1 MAYTFTQEELDQIDV
16 AFTIA
21 ETSASDQ
28 TAGKFAGVYELIRDI
43 LTVEGPVFDR
53 PVDGL
58 EENVWI
64 WINGAKEINTGN
76 GYYADFI
83 RGYTRSQFEQ
93 RYHRTIS
100 DEDLNSASNSIARN
114 FINDIL
120 QGTTPTIEE
129 LGLIDAAPVAGDIFN
144 QLFDQNFTPWSGT
157 LLFPFLGVDSYYKDW
172 LLTEGTVGD
181 FKPIAGTYDLI
192 STAATVI
199 PLASSPTEIA
209 VNLLSTFGFSG
220 TVNAYL
226 NTSTLAND
234 TDAFINQVY
243 KLDKYGFDLELGSD
257 IFGVGSKSANYVI
270 GTVGSDSYNKN
281 PNVNLAVNGTSS
293 KDVINAGLGDDFVFA
308 GKGDDLI
315 DGGEGNDTLDAG
327 DGNNLIVSGA
337 GADDI
342 ILGMGEHV
350 ILDGAVE
357 DRLFIRGSHL
367 GIQQIDGADRLFP
380 LLGGVSSFIS
390 YADFNGQKFNPDQTY
405 YDTDGDGNVEYWFSS
420 TLQTIVTT
428 GGNGSIVVSGQDVLA
443 DLNPSRFALMYEMN
457 GSDLEVKL
465 FLGQEIISPFF
476 EPTSGTLDPF
486 WNFHAT
492 EIPNIQIT
500 LANYQSGDFG
510 LQLISPLELG
520 SVLEDNDSTVNGT
533 AVTDHNNAVAYIN
546 NNGDLNQTLGQQVA
560 KSPVSDSLS
569 GQPIEIIIK
578 LGGFDEQYVG
588 DETDESIDGQGGDDT
603 IEGAGGDDEIEG
615 GFGDDTLSG
624 GAGDDTI
631 NGGAENDTVSGGT
644 GADTLSGGSGEDTV
658 DYSSSSSGVSID
670 FEEGT
675 GAGGEAEGDQLSE
688 FEGVLG
694 SNFNDSFSGSANN
707 ESFFGQAGN
716 DTILGLAGDDI
727 LDGGEGADILNGGDG
742 LDSASYQ
749 SSIEAV
755 MVDLINQ
762 LASGGFATGDTLSN
776 IEGVI
781 GSDFSDTIIGNDLD
795 NVLRGAD
802 GDDVIF
808 GGDGND
814 IIEGG
819 DGVDTLDGGAGIDT
833 LDFSSSSNGV
843 LLDLSSQNSA
853 QTIVTT
859 SALQAP
865 TAPLD
870 QYDNFENATGSNHA
884 DQLKGDSGD
893 NVLSGLEG
901 DDEFIATE
909 GADIILGG
917 FGSDT
922 LNFSNS
928 IEAIQVDL
936 STSSFAGGLANN
948 LQALSIENIVGTD
961 FNDQLMGS
969 AIENNLNGGA
979 GDDTLKGGAFDDL
992 LDGGDG
998 ANDTAIYEGNRA
1010 DYSISQNQPGR
1021 FKITDLRP
1029 DGDEGTD
1036 IIENIEFLQFADG
1049 TIAVPSLILDNASP
1063 ELVDDQLAPTN
1074 EDEVVIIDPN
1084 ILLANDQ
1091 EFDGETLAITNLLN
1105 VRHGTAV
1112 ILPSGEIEF
1121 TPDLNFNGTTTFQY
1135 EVSDGIS
1142 IPSIATVTLE
1152 ISPVADTP
1160 IARVDDN
1167 IVIYTNE
1174 PRLITKEELLA
1185 NDINVDGTP
1194 LEIVS
1199 VTSTSAGTTE
1209 LTPEGDI
1216 LFTPSAT
1223 GGTTSFFS
1231 YEVSND
1237 GGQTSSFSLIVA
1249 TIEDRVPLTAEDD
1262 VFDGNEN
1269 QPLTINFAD
1278 LFDNDVNQ
1286 GTGSLNIKEIT
1297 NVANGSVTIGQNQ
1310 DLIFIPDQ
1318 GFSGTASFDY
1328 KVDNGEGGE
1337 DTATVTINVIADP
1350 QNTAPVANDDSGFEV
1365 LEDEAIL
1372 ITQASLLNNDS
1383 DADNDP
1389 LQIIS
1394 VSNATNGAVEL
1405 TTEGNVRFT
1414 PVLNYAGPASFT
1426 YTISDGQ
1433 GGEATAT
1440 VSLDVTPVNDAPSNL
1455 EITNLEIEENS
1466 LGGTLVGELS
1476 ISDPDQDDTVTY
1488 TIENSEVSD
1497 LFEVEGNRILVKEG
1511 AQLDFETQNTFDLTV
1526 SATDQG
1532 GLTVQ
1537 NSFTIQLTDVLEDA
1551 TITGTSGN
1559 DTLTGS
1565 SSDDRIDGLGGNDTL
1580 LGNAGNDVLIGG
1592 AGGDILNG
1600 GDGNDTADYSGSQS
1614 KVIIFLSNTWWRP
1627 YGVGFGGDANGDKLI
1642 DIENV
1647 IGSNFNDVLIGD
1659 SQDNVFEGQAGNDYL
1674 IGGRGEDT
1682 FIFKE
1687 GDGRDTVLDFN
1698 TSNSDMDKIIIEMDG
1713 VDSFEDLSGHISS
1726 VGFFSSST
1734 RIEFTSGDRLTL
1746 LGVRNNELT
1755 EDHFEFL

>member
-16 AFTIA
+16 AFTNA
-21 ETSASDQ
+21 ETATSDQ
-28 TAGKFAGVYELIRDI
+28 TAGKFADVYELIRDI
-43 LTVEGPVFDR
+43 LTVEGTFFDQPVQ
-53 PVDGL
+53 GL

-64 WINGAKEINTGN
+64 WISGAREINTGV
-76 GYYADFI
+76 GYFADFI
-83 RGYTRSQFEQ
+83 RGYTRAQFEQ

-120 QGTTPTIEE
+120 EGTTPTIEE
-129 LGLIDAAPVAGDIFN
+129 LGLIDAAPVAGDVFN
-144 QLFDQNFTPWSGT
+144 QVFDQNFTPWSGT

-172 LLTEGTVGD
+172 LLTEGTVGE

-199 PLASSPTEIA
+199 PLSSNPTEIA
-209 VNLLSTFGFSG
+209 ANLLSTFGVSG

-226 NTSTLAND
+226 NTTSLAND
-234 TDAFINQVY
+234 TDAFIKQVY
-243 KLDKYGFDLELGSD
+243 QLDKYGFDLELGSD

-270 GTVGSDSYNKN
+270 GTVGSDTYSKD
-281 PNVNLAVNGTSS
+281 PQVNLAVNGTGG
-293 KDVINAGLGDDFVFA
+293 KDVINAGIGNDFVFA
-308 GKGDDLI
+308 GSGDDLI
-315 DGGEGNDTLDAG
+315 DGGEGNDTIDAG

-337 GADDI
+337 GADKI
-342 ILGMGEHV
+342 VLGIGEHV
-350 ILDGAVE
+350 ILDGAAE
-357 DRLFIRGSHL
+357 DRLYIRGSEI
-367 GIQQIDGADRLFP
+367 GIQKINGADRLFP

-390 YADFNGQKFNPDQTY
+390 YANFNGQKFNPDQLY

-420 TLQTIVTT
+420 TLQNIIST
-428 GGNGSIVVSGQDVLA
+428 GGNGAAIIPGQDILA
-443 DLNPSRFALMYEMN
+443 NLNPNTFALMYEMN

-465 FLGQEIISPFF
+465 FLGQEVVVPFF
-476 EPTSGTLDPF
+476 DPTSEALDPF

-492 EIPNIQIT
+492 EIPNLQIT

-510 LQLISPLELG
+510 LQLRSPLELG
-520 SVLEDNDSTVNGT
+520 SVLEDNDATVNS
-533 AVTDHNNAVAYIN
+533 AALSAHNSAITYIN
-546 NNGDLNQTLGQQVA
+546 NNGNFNETLGEQVA
-560 KSPVSDSLS
+560 KSPVSDNLS
-569 GQPIEIIIK
+569 GQPIEIVIK
-578 LGGFDEQYVG
+578 LGGFDEEYVG
-588 DETDESIDGQGGDDT
+588 DDTDENLDGQGGDDT
-603 IEGAGGDDEIEG
+603 IDGAGGDDEIEG

-624 GAGDDTI
+624 GDGDDTI
-631 NGGAENDTVSGGT
+631 NGGAENDVISGGE
-644 GADTLSGGSGEDTV
+644 GADNLSGGSGEDTV
-658 DYSSSSSGVSID
+658 DYSGSSSGVFID
-670 FEEGT
+670 FELGT
-675 GAGGEAEGDQLSE
+675 GAGGEAEGDQLAE

-716 DTILGLAGDDI
+716 DTIFGLGGDDV
-727 LDGGEGADILNGGDG
+727 LDGGEGADTLDGGDG
-742 LDSASYQ
+742 LDSVSYQ

-762 LASGGFATGDTLSN
+762 FASGGFATGDTISN
-776 IEGVI
+776 VEGVI
-781 GSDFSDTIIGNDLD
+781 GSNFSDTIIGNDFD
-795 NVLRGAD
+795 NILRGKD

-819 DGVDTLDGGAGIDT
+819 EGVDTLDGGAGIDT

-843 LLDLSSQNSA
+843 LLDLSTQTSA
-853 QTIVTT
+853 QTLNINVASQT
-859 SALQAP
+859 P
-865 TAPLD
+865 TATLD
-870 QYDNFENATGSNHA
+870 QYDNFENAIGSSHA
-884 DQLKGDSGD
+884 DQLKGDDGD
-893 NVLSGLEG
+893 NVLSGLDG
-901 DDEFIATE
+901 DDEFIATQ
-909 GADIILGG
+909 GADVILGG

-936 STSSFAGGLANN
+936 SAATFAGGLANS
-948 LQALSIENIVGTD
+948 LQAMSIENIVGTD
-961 FNDQLMGS
+961 FNDQLIGS
-969 AIENNLNGGA
+969 AIENDLKGGA
-979 GDDTLKGGAFDDL
+979 GDDTLRGGAFDDL
-992 LDGGDG
+992 LDGGAG
-998 ANDTAIYEGNRA
+998 ANDIAIYEGIRT
-1010 DYSISQNQPGR
+1010 DYSITQNQVGQ

-1029 DGDEGTD
+1029 DGDEGAD

-1049 TIAVPSLILDNASP
+1049 TIAVPSLVLDNASP
-1063 ELVDDQLAPTN
+1063 ELADDQLAPSN
-1074 EDEVVIIDPN
+1074 EDEVIIIDPN
-1084 ILLANDQ
+1084 VLLANDQ
-1091 EFDGETLAITNLLN
+1091 EFDGENLIITNLLN

-1112 ILPSGEIEF
+1112 ILASGEIEF

-1142 IPSIATVTLE
+1142 LPSVAEVTLE
-1152 ISPVADTP
+1152 ITPVADEP
-1160 IARVDDN
+1160 IAKVDDN
-1167 IVIYTNE
+1167 IVIYANE

-1194 LEIVS
+1194 LEIIS
-1199 VTSTSAGTTE
+1199 VTSSSAGTTE

-1223 GGTTSFFS
+1223 AGTTSFFN

-1237 GGQTSSFSLIVA
+1237 GGQTSDFGLIIA
-1249 TIEDRVPLTAEDD
+1249 TVKDRVPVTAEDD
-1262 VFDGNEN
+1262 AFDGNEN
-1269 QPLTINFAD
+1269 QPLTIDFAD

-1286 GTGSLNIKEIT
+1286 GTGSFNIKEIT
-1297 NVANGSVTIGQNQ
+1297 NIANGSVTVGQNQ
-1310 DLIFIPDQ
+1310 DLIFTPDQ
-1318 GFSGTASFDY
+1318 GFSGAASFDY
-1328 KVDNGEGGE
+1328 IVENGEGGE
-1337 DTATVTINVIADP
+1337 DTATVTINVIADQ
-1350 QNTAPVANDDSGFEV
+1350 QNTAPVANDDSGFET

-1372 ITQASLLNNDS
+1372 ITEAALLNNDN
-1383 DADNDP
+1383 DADNDA

-1405 TTEGNVRFT
+1405 TAEGNVRFT

-1440 VSLDVTPVNDAPSNL
+1440 ASLDITPVNDAPTNL
-1455 EITNLEIEENS
+1455 EITNLQIEENS

-1476 ISDPDQDDTVTY
+1476 ISDPDQGDTVSY
-1488 TIENSEVSD
+1488 AIENSEVAS
-1497 LFEVEGNRILVKEG
+1497 LFEVDGNRVLVKEG
-1511 AQLDFETQNTFDLTV
+1511 AELDFETQDAYALTI

-1532 GLTVQ
+1532 GLTIQ

-1551 TITGTSGN
+1551 TITGTAGD

-1565 SSDDRIDGLGGNDTL
+1565 NSDDRIDGLAGNDTL
-1580 LGNAGNDVLIGG
+1580 LGNAGNDLLIGR
-1592 AGGDILNG
+1592 AGSDVLNG

-1614 KVIIFLSNTWWRP
+1614 KVIIFLSSTWWRP

-1659 SQDNVFEGQAGNDYL
+1659 SQDNIFEGQDGNDYL
-1674 IGGRGEDT
+1674 LGGSGEDT

-1713 VDSFEDLSGHISS
+1713 IDSFEDLSGHISS
-1726 VGFFSSST
+1726 IGFFSSST
-1734 RIEFTSGDRLTL
+1734 RIEFASGDRLTL